1 MTADRYSYAC
11 DCATVPLPLHRAIE
25 ELNAFDESA
34 RDISGATFRRRTH
47 WQEWARAAGYA
58 TGPAPGL
65 LHLKDDY
72 HPAYKVGKWRGRR
85 AYVVMWSAYHC
96 IFTKDGNP

>member
-1 MTADRYSYAC
+1 MRRFLYAC
-11 DCATVPLPLHRAIE
+11 DCATVPLLLHQAIE
-25 ELNAFDESA
+25 ELNAFDDSA
-34 RDISGATFRRRTH
+34 REISGDTFRRRTD
-47 WQEWARAAGYA
+47 WQGWARGVGYA

-72 HPAYKVGKWRGRR
+72 HPSYFVGTWRGRR

-96 IFTKDGNP
+96 IFTRDGSP